1 MISARR
7 EMTSAEQLAGL
18 REARDRYN
26 ALADKFRDEGD
37 PLVVME
43 EKLKHERD
51 ARRIANA
58 YEKSIANIVASS
70 TLMQQAKMS
79 APSAGSIG
87 VKIAVLVIFVIASGA
102 AYLAV
107 GHPEIYRHVLT
118 YLPKD
123 IAARFSPAPV
133 LQDKDAAPA
142 AIAVPVQPVTEEP
155 HAPNAHRPAP
165 AVQIV
170 PPKIRPAAKPVVT
183 KLHPLSDDEGGFVAQ
198 VLQPDGTFKEQR
210 FTAKPRR

>member
-79 APSAGSIG
+79 TPSAGSIG
-87 VKIAVLVIFVIASGA
+87 VKIAVLVIFVIA
-102 AYLAV
+102 
-107 GHPEIYRHVLT
+107 
-118 YLPKD
+118 
-123 IAARFSPAPV
+123 
-133 LQDKDAAPA
+133 
-142 AIAVPVQPVTEEP
+142 
-155 HAPNAHRPAP
+155 
-165 AVQIV
+165 
-170 PPKIRPAAKPVVT
+170 
-183 KLHPLSDDEGGFVAQ
+183 
-198 VLQPDGTFKEQR
+198 
-210 FTAKPRR
+210 